1 VKKQGTPLVKGSIYK
16 SPGDWCLERLEIRG
30 EVDDKILIKKH
41 SMENASFMYAQQQTA

>member
-1 VKKQGTPLVKGSIYK
+1 VEKQGTPLVKGSIYE
-16 SPGDWCLERLEIRG
+16 SSGDWCLERLEIRG